1 MNTDDC
7 YSIAQDQIT
16 KQMEALFPHGSGTAS
31 SHRVQHALDTVAQ
44 VAFRQGQTAAL
55 MTLSTSDDV
64 AFLYGVTPRSI
75 RERAKRLHEQFA
87 LGWQVPGTGQWLFTP
102 EEVQRLKP
110 DERFRPKSLDEE

>member
-1 MNTDDC
+1 MNTSDFF
-7 YSIAQDQIT
+7 SIAQDQIT
-16 KQMEALFPHGSGTAS
+16 KQMEAMFPYGSGTTN
-31 SHRVQHALDTVAQ
+31 SHRVQHALNAVAQ
-44 VAFRQGQTAAL
+44 VAFRQGQIAAL

-64 AFLYGVTPRSI
+64 AELYGVTARSI

-102 EEVQRLKP
+102 EEVERLKP